1 MKVDR
6 RNNPKEVSVRTKRT
20 PERTCIGCRQ
30 KHQIQNLLRLACTPD
45 DNIIVDRVGRLP
57 GRGAHVCFRPSCLQ
71 KALKPAT
78 LTVAF
83 KRSVEAPPY
92 LLVYEIAVQIL
103 QDRLGTYLGMAQK
116 AGLVVSGYAPLH
128 KALAQDNIACLVLA
142 TDIARTRREE
152 YQSWCIQHRT
162 PFLMYCTKIRL
173 GMIIGQSSR
182 SAVGL
187 TEASFCKLL
196 STTKASLDALQSCGP
211 SSQAKS

>member
-6 RNNPKEVSVRTKRT
+6 RNDPKEVSVRTKRA

-30 KHQIQNLLRLACTPD
+30 KHQIQTLLHLACTPHD
-45 DNIIVDRVGRLP
+45 KVIVDRLGRLP
-57 GRGAHVCFRPSCLQ
+57 GRRAHVCFRRSCLQ

-83 KRSVEAPPY
+83 RRPVEAPSY
-92 LLVYEIAVQIL
+92 LSVYATAVQIL

-116 AGLVVSGYAPLH
+116 AGMAVSGYVPLH
-128 KALAQDNIACLVLA
+128 KALAQDKIACLVLA
-142 TDIARTRREE
+142 TDIARTRKEE
-152 YQSWCIQHRT
+152 YQTWCIRHHI
-162 PFLMYCTKIRL
+162 PFLMYFTKVRL

-187 TEASFCKLL
+187 TEASFCQLL